1 MSIKKICVGFNDLKK
16 KNIKKS
22 TFNKIVHICIN
33 NNVRTFDL
41 ADNYYNGDLLK
52 FFGKLVS
59 KSERDNFYL
68 INKFPLVK
76 TKKDLVKNLDRSLKL
91 LNSDYIDLYMPHWPS
106 SYYNPSVLANFAT
119 EQIKKGKIKKFGLS
133 NFNLDLIEE
142 FLKYFRY
149 KISIQTEININNF
162 SYVKKTIQFCKKKNI
177 DIFAYSINNN
187 FPQNNRYIKNICS
200 KKKISQYEMSLY
212 WLKNF
217 QKIIPIIRSSKELN
231 LKKNFNILRNKTLIK
246 QSKKLNLKNFQEI
259 KISDIKKITS
269 EGRNVYNSLYEA
281 LENRFNLF
289 PGPKLIAEE
298 IIQLGLV
305 KPFYLKKE
313 KGSFTLLSAQ
323 ARFWAYQIAFKKKK
337 TIPAIIVN

>member
-1 MSIKKICVGFNDLKK
+1 MIIKKICVGFNDLKK

-22 TFNKIVHICIN
+22 FFDKIVRVCIN

-41 ADNYYNGDLLK
+41 ADNYYNGNLLK
-52 FFGKLVS
+52 FFGKLVP
-59 KSERDNFYL
+59 KPERENFYF

-76 TKKDLVKNLDRSLKL
+76 NKKDLVKNLDKSLKL
-91 LNSDYIDLYMPHWPS
+91 LKSDYIDLYMPHWPS
-106 SYYNPSVLANFAT
+106 SYYNPYTLADFAT
-119 EQIKKGKIKKFGLS
+119 EQIRKGKIKRFGLS
-133 NFNLDLIEE
+133 NFNLELIKE
-142 FLKYFRY
+142 FLKYYRY

-162 SYVKKTIQFCKKKNI
+162 SYVKQTIQFCKKKDI

-187 FPQNNRYIKNICS
+187 FPQNNKYIKNICF

-212 WLKNF
+212 WLKKF
-217 QKIIPIIRSSKELN
+217 PKIIPIIRSSREFN
-231 LKKNFNILRNKTLIK
+231 LKKNFDIIRNKVLIK
-246 QSKKLNLKNFQEI
+246 QSKTINLKNFQEVN
-259 KISDIKKITS
+259 ISKIKKITS
-269 EGRNVYNSLYEA
+269 EGRNVYNSLNEA

-313 KGSFTLLSAQ
+313 KDGYILLSAQ